1 MADIKSP
8 EKRSENMSAIRRTD
22 TKPELFVRRLLFY
35 AGYRYRLQT
44 NKVPG
49 HPDLWLKKYN
59 TAIFVHGCFWH
70 RHRECILAYTP
81 KSRLDF
87 WNRKFEKNMQR
98 DQVVR
103 EQLRTQNIKCLV
115 IWECTIRMAQK
126 KNGDPLHVLEE
137 IERFLFSESLYQ
149 EI

>member
-22 TKPELFVRRLLFY
+22 TKPELFVRRLLFH

-70 RHRECILAYTP
+70 RHRECTLAYTP
-81 KSRLDF
+81 KSRVDF
-87 WNRKFEKNMQR
+87 WNRKFKKNMQR
-98 DQVVR
+98 DQIVR

-137 IERFLFSESLYQ
+137 IERFLLSENLYQ